1 MYAEVCS
8 TEVAVRHGRPTS
20 LSMKRYAIL
29 ALVSLL
35 LVACAT
41 SPTGRRQLMLV
52 SEESAISASK
62 EAYAQTLKPLSEEGK
77 VDTDPVVK
85 QRVTTITER
94 LVAQAVKMRPAT
106 ARWEWSIKVIDDPE
120 VVNAWCMAGGKM
132 AIYTG
137 LIDKLDAT
145 DDEIAQVMGHEISHA
160 LANHQAEKMSV
171 AMASSVGVIAVGAA
185 SDRPG
190 GGAGRCA
197 GNQAAQQPYCR
208 NRGGPYRYR
217 TGCQGGLRSAR
228 RGDTVAENGE
238 GGRRPDAPVPEH
250 PSRTPEPSA
259 DPERTGAADDALLP
273 EQTTPTDVQAGV
285 TTRPSAPLFRYSR
298 CVSRVATASRVANT
312 TWAPRAT
319 GPPCSRPAVCY
330 GAPATAVDV

>member
-1 MYAEVCS
+1 
-8 TEVAVRHGRPTS
+8 
-20 LSMKRYAIL
+20 MKRYAIL
-29 ALVSLL
+29 SLVGLL

-52 SEESAISASK
+52 SEEAAISASK

-77 VDTDPVVK
+77 VDNDPVLK
-85 QRVTTITER
+85 KRVTVITER

-137 LIDKLDAT
+137 LIEQLQAT

-190 GGAGRCA
+190 VAMSGAALAAALAIKLPNSRTAETEADRIGIELAAKA
-197 GNQAAQQPYCR
+197 GYDPRAAVTLWQKMAKV
-208 NRGGPYRYR
+208 G
-217 TGCQGGLRSAR
+217 
-228 RGDTVAENGE
+228 
-238 GGRRPDAPVPEH
+238 GGRMPQFLSTHPAPQNRQQTLNALVPRMMPYYQSKEPRP
-250 PSRTPEPSA
+250 TFK
-259 DPERTGAADDALLP
+259 L
-273 EQTTPTDVQAGV
+273 Q
-285 TTRPSAPLFRYSR
+285 
-298 CVSRVATASRVANT
+298 
-312 TWAPRAT
+312 
-319 GPPCSRPAVCY
+319 
-330 GAPATAVDV
+330 

>member
-1 MYAEVCS
+1 MYAEGGSTAAVVC
-8 TEVAVRHGRPTS
+8 HGRPRS
-20 LSMKRYAIL
+20 LTMKRYAIL

-52 SEESAISASK
+52 SEESAISASR

-77 VDTDPVVK
+77 VDNDPVLK
-85 QRVTTITER
+85 KRITTITER

-106 ARWEWSIKVIDDPE
+106 AKWEWSIKVIDDPE

-137 LIDKLDAT
+137 LIEQLDAT

-190 GGAGRCA
+190 IAMSGAALAAALAIKLPNSRTAETEADRIGIELAAKAGYDPRAAVTLWQKMAKVGG
-197 GNQAAQQPYCR
+197 
-208 NRGGPYRYR
+208 
-217 TGCQGGLRSAR
+217 
-228 RGDTVAENGE
+228 
-238 GGRRPDAPVPEH
+238 GGRMPQFLSTHPAPQNRQQTLNALVPQMMPYYQSKQPRPTFKLE
-250 PSRTPEPSA
+250 
-259 DPERTGAADDALLP
+259 
-273 EQTTPTDVQAGV
+273 
-285 TTRPSAPLFRYSR
+285 
-298 CVSRVATASRVANT
+298 
-312 TWAPRAT
+312 
-319 GPPCSRPAVCY
+319 
-330 GAPATAVDV
+330 

>member
-1 MYAEVCS
+1 
-8 TEVAVRHGRPTS
+8 
-20 LSMKRYAIL
+20 MKRYAIL

-52 SEESAISASK
+52 SEESAISASR

-77 VDTDPVVK
+77 VDNDPVLK
-85 QRVTTITER
+85 KRITTITER

-106 ARWEWSIKVIDDPE
+106 AKWEWSIKVIDDPE

-137 LIDKLDAT
+137 LIEQLDAT

-190 GGAGRCA
+190 IAMSGAALAAALAIKLPNSRTAETEADRIGIELAAKAGYDPRAAVTLWQKMAKVGGGGRMPQFLSTHPSPE
-197 GNQAAQQPYCR
+197 NRQAALAALADDMQPY
-208 NRGGPYRYR
+208 Y
-217 TGCQGGLRSAR
+217 L
-228 RGDTVAENGE
+228 E
-238 GGRRPDAPVPEH
+238 GG
-250 PSRTPEPSA
+250 
-259 DPERTGAADDALLP
+259 
-273 EQTTPTDVQAGV
+273 
-285 TTRPSAPLFRYSR
+285 
-298 CVSRVATASRVANT
+298 
-312 TWAPRAT
+312 
-319 GPPCSRPAVCY
+319 SRPTRSVQTISALR
-330 GAPATAVDV
+330 